1 MRLYHYSNINIED
14 KLKVKHFGHNSY
26 TNNDGRISSLKRSF
40 CFTSSIVPEARF
52 QGSHYRY
59 TLNIPK
65 KDIYNLISDSKK
77 LVKSGNTDIN
87 GLLRAIKKLG
97 YKGVLYNVGYNIVN
111 LFYDIK
117 YIKKDKKGV
126 YYE

>member
-1 MRLYHYSNINIED
+1 MRLYHYSNTNIKD
-14 KLKVKHFGHNSY
+14 KLKVKHFGANSY

-52 QGSHYRY
+52 QGSPYKY
-59 TLNIPK
+59 TIDIPK

-77 LVKSGNTDIN
+77 LKSKYNNIHS
-87 GLLRAIKKLG
+87 LLEGVKKLG

-111 LFYDIK
+111 LFYDIS
-117 YIKKDKKGV
+117 YDKKEV
-126 YYE
+126 I

>member
-1 MRLYHYSNINIED
+1 MRLYHYSNTNIKD
-14 KLKVKHFGHNSY
+14 KLKVKHFGHNSF

-52 QGSHYRY
+52 QGSPYKY
-59 TLNIPK
+59 TIDIPK

-77 LVKSGNTDIN
+77 LKSKYNNIHS
-87 GLLRAIKKLG
+87 LLEGVKKLG

-111 LFYDIK
+111 LFYDIS
-117 YIKKDKKGV
+117 YDKKEV
-126 YYE
+126 I

>member
-1 MRLYHYSNINIED
+1 MRLYHYSNTNIED
-14 KLKVKHFGHNSY
+14 KLKVKHFGHNSF

-52 QGSHYRY
+52 QGSPYKY
-59 TLNIPK
+59 TIDIPK

-77 LVKSGNTDIN
+77 LKSKYNNIHS
-87 GLLRAIKKLG
+87 LLEGVKKLG

-111 LFYDIK
+111 LFYDIS
-117 YIKKDKKGV
+117 YDKKEV
-126 YYE
+126 I

>member
-1 MRLYHYSNINIED
+1 VRLYHYSNTNIKD
-14 KLKVKHFGHNSY
+14 KLKVKHFGANSY

-40 CFTSSIVPEARF
+40 YFTSSTVPEARF

-59 TLNIPK
+59 TIDIPK

-77 LVKSGNTDIN
+77 LAKRYNNIHS
-87 GLLRAIKKLG
+87 LLKTVKKLG
-97 YKGVLYNVGYNIVN
+97 YKGVIYNVGYNIVN

-117 YIKKDKKGV
+117 YDKK
-126 YYE
+126 EII

>member
-1 MRLYHYSNINIED
+1 MRLYHYSNTNIKD

-40 CFTSSIVPEARF
+40 YFTTATAPEQRF
-52 QGSHYRY
+52 KNSLYKY
-59 TLNIPK
+59 TINIPK
-65 KDIYNLISDSKK
+65 KDIYNLILDPKK
-77 LVKSGNTDIN
+77 LIKSGNTDIN
-87 GLLRAIKKLG
+87 SLLRAIKKLG